1 MNPGTITIKNTNT
14 DNDRGRLTADRG
26 VSEETPSAGDGLRSS
41 CEEPLLTP
49 TIPVLIYSDYV

>member
-1 MNPGTITIKNTNT
+1 MNPGTITIINTNT
-14 DNDRGRLTADRG
+14 DNDCRRLTADRG
-26 VSEETPSAGDGLRSS
+26 VSKATPSAVDGRRSS